1 MHYTQEN
8 CIRGGKSQIP
18 HGKMGYE
25 IIVTYSG
32 LLPYDK
38 GVKTVYM
45 TGPHSAEYVE
55 V

>member
-1 MHYTQEN
+1 
-8 CIRGGKSQIP
+8 
-18 HGKMGYE
+18 MGYE
-25 IIVTYSG
+25 IIVTLIYSG